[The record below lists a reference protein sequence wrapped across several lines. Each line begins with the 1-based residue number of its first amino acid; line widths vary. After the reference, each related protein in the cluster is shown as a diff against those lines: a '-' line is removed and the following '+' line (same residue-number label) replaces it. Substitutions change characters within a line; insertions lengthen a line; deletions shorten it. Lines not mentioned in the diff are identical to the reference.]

1 MSHTADWALAM
12 EAIFE
17 KSAPPRGGLARFWWR
32 AQKSLA
38 KRRLAR
44 KLEKAGDTPIPFT
57 SPIGFKFAA
66 WPSGM
71 MDRAVL
77 REGAWE
83 PATARHFPR
92 LIRPGDTVLDVG
104 ANIGLFSILFSNLT
118 GPAGT
123 VHAFEPMAGA
133 FERLK
138 MLHALNTPG
147 FCCGNTTFHGMGL
160 SDKEGEMEV
169 AFEHAFSADM
179 QERQHVVSEHVFIT
193 TLDAFVEKENLTRL
207 DFLKVDVDGWDTQV
221 FRGGLKTLAD
231 FRPRLMA
238 EFCFNENP
246 ETAEMF
252 ALLKELEYR
261 FYWPYDQR
269 EIVNF
274 SDLENLLAPKSWRAT
289 NLIGLPS
296 GDKPLSAV

>member
-1 MSHTADWALAM
+1 MSPAPAWASAM

-17 KSAPPRGGLARFWWR
+17 KSAPPHGGLARFWWR
-32 AQKSLA
+32 AQKSWA

-44 KLEKAGDTPIPFT
+44 QLKNAGEAPIAFT
-57 SPIGFKFAA
+57 SPVGFKFMAF
-66 WPSGM
+66 PGGM

-92 LIRPGDTVLDVG
+92 LIYPGDTVLDVG
-104 ANIGLFSILFSNLT
+104 ANIGLFSILFSNLA
-118 GPAGT
+118 GPGGS

-133 FERLK
+133 FERMK
-138 MLHALNTPG
+138 ALHALNTPG
-147 FCCGNTTFHGMGL
+147 FCHNNTTLHQMGL
-160 SDKEGEMEV
+160 SNEEGEMEV

-179 QERQHVVSEHVFIT
+179 KDRQQTTAERVFIT

-207 DFLKVDVDGWDTQV
+207 DFLKVDVDGWDTRV
-221 FRGGLKTLAD
+221 VRGGLKTLAR

-246 ETAEMF
+246 ETAELF

-261 FYWPYDQR
+261 FFWPHDQR
-269 EIVNF
+269 EISQF
-274 SDLENLLAPKSWRAT
+274 SDLENLLAGKSWRAT

-296 GDKPLSAV
+296 GDGPLAEI